1 MAVMYEKAFKL
12 LALQEGISKSK
23 AKDLIDRGL
32 VYARGKKVLIARGDI
47 KVDKTFKIKDLASR

>member
-23 AKDLIDRGL
+23 AKDLIDRAL
-32 VYARGKKVLIARGDI
+32 VYARGKKVLIARCDI
-47 KVDKTFKIKDLASR
+47 KVDTTFKNI